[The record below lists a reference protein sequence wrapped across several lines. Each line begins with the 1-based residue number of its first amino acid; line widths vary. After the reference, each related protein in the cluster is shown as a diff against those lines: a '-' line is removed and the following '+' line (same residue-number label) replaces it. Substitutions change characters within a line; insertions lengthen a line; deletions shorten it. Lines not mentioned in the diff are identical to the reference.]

1 MFCLVWYVRCAREG
15 TYLSFRRFGL
25 PAHLLRLRPNL
36 LNQIGCDLLT
46 TKGFVDL
53 NAVKENKIA
62 LIKFVSLDPRT
73 FPDLMLHVFILQPSM
88 SIEEVRRKFSGVLK
102 FVHRLL
108 ETNASIS
115 SLEMKLVSHVA
126 IFFLL

>member
-1 MFCLVWYVRCAREG
+1 MFRLVWYVRCAREG

-25 PAHLLRLRPNL
+25 PVHLLRLRPNL

-46 TKGFVDL
+46 TKDFVDL

-73 FPDLMLHVFILQPSM
+73 FPDLMLHVFLLQPSV
-88 SIEEVRRKFSGVLK
+88 SVEEVRRKFSRVLK

>member
-1 MFCLVWYVRCAREG
+1 
-15 TYLSFRRFGL
+15 LSFRRFGL
-25 PAHLLRLRPNL
+25 PVHLLRLRPNL

-46 TKGFVDL
+46 TKDFVDL

-73 FPDLMLHVFILQPSM
+73 FPDLMLHVFLLQSSV
-88 SIEEVRRKFSGVLK
+88 SIEEVRRKFSRVLK